1 MAYCVNVHETVADLG
16 FPRQG
21 SLTSEEDALVH
32 YYRPQRSCGKVI
44 FLQACREFCP
54 QGWGHAWQGGMH
66 GGVHAWQGVCV
77 VGGMHS
83 GGHV

>member
-1 MAYCVNVHETVADLG
+1 MADLG

-21 SLTSEEDALVH
+21 ALTSEEDALVH

-44 FLQACREFCP
+44 FLQAYVVNSVHR
-54 QGWGHAWQGGMH
+54 GGGMH